1 MKSLGR
7 HIILELYGVA
17 FNMLNDV
24 YEMERVM
31 TEAVRISG
39 ATIIRPFFHKFSPQG
54 ISGIIVVAE
63 SHFSIHTWPEY
74 GYAAVDFFTCGDQI
88 RFDVAV
94 KFIKDSLKAVSIQ
107 VMEIRRGTLDVP
119 PEKLR
124 HK

>member
-24 YEMERVM
+24 NEMERVM

>member
-1 MKSLGR
+1 LKSLGR

-24 YEMERVM
+24 NEMERVM

-119 PEKLR
+119 PKKLR

>member
-1 MKSLGR
+1 LKSLGR

-24 YEMERVM
+24 NEMERVM

>member
-1 MKSLGR
+1 
-7 HIILELYGVA
+7 
-17 FNMLNDV
+17 MLNDV
-24 YEMERVM
+24 NEMERVM

>member
-24 YEMERVM
+24 KEMERVM

>member
-7 HIILELYGVA
+7 HIILELYGVE
-17 FNMLNDV
+17 FNMLNDI
-24 YEMERVM
+24 EKMEEVM

-39 ATIIRPFFHKFSPQG
+39 ATIIKPFFHRFSPQG
-54 ISGIIVVAE
+54 IRGIIVVAE

-94 KFIKDSLKAVSIQ
+94 KFIKDSLRADSIQ